1 MVNRRSLVT
10 AGLVVGTAVGAL
22 TVYVGSDDFRYGGR
36 DHIDLDSWVGADDSW
51 TQTAMPGA
59 AWATDELCGTDLPC
73 VQAVRSDTLTMYRFE
88 DRDDAVA
95 AARGY
100 AGEGYLSGWIVV
112 QFEPDGL
119 TSAERSEFAGYLDCV
134 NVGVAEGGLEC

>member
-1 MVNRRSLVT
+1 MS
-10 AGLVVGTAVGAL
+10 AAAVVSTAVGAL
-22 TVYVGSDDFRYGGR
+22 AMYLGSDDFSYGGR
-36 DHIDLDSWVGADDSW
+36 AHLDLDTWVGAEDSW
-51 TQTAMPGA
+51 TRTAMPGA

-100 AGEGYLSGWIVV
+100 AGEGHLSGSIVV
-112 QFEPDGL
+112 RFEPDGL
-119 TSAERSEFAGYLDCV
+119 SAAERSEFSGYLDCI